1 MTTFSKFNIGQQV
14 RHKLLGFLGVIIDI
28 DPEYSLLE
36 SDITEELLK
45 NKTFKKSPWYHVIM
59 EDNNGYPI
67 HTYLAEAQLSW
78 ENQKEHPEQ
87 PSLDELSNKIKKQFK
102 KPKLRN

>member
-1 MTTFSKFNIGQQV
+1 MIISSKFNIGQQV
-14 RHKLLGFLGVIIDI
+14 RHKLFGFLGVIVDI
-28 DPEYSLLE
+28 DYKYNY
-36 SDITEELLK
+36 TELNLDEKLI

-59 EDNNGYPI
+59 EDDHGYPI

-78 ENQKEHPEQ
+78 ENKIEHFEQ
-87 PSLDELSNKIKKQFK
+87 SSLDKLSNSIKKQFK